1 MGNVHRQVD
10 SLDEDIVELT
20 DLIDSIGR
28 LLNARLQEVQP
39 NEQSINELKQKISQ
53 LRDAI
58 RSNFNKIQ
66 EMKINTVKSNAR
78 QHIIKNQTNLTKR
91 FYNVLTLYGTL
102 AIKYKESCIT
112 RTANEMIRGPN
123 LCDPFPLDELKNIYG
138 EIDEK
143 KLREEIE
150 KRKLFEDGYPF
161 VNREDMLE
169 LHGLLTDSAGDID
182 IINKQESD
190 NLTIEHHV
198 NNDANILKLFRLF
211 WCYKD

>member
-1 MGNVHRQVD
+1 MGNVHRKVD
-10 SLDEDIVELT
+10 SLDEDIGKLT
-20 DLIDSIGR
+20 DLIDIIGR
-28 LLNARLQEVQP
+28 LLNAMLQEVQP

-58 RSNFNKIQ
+58 QSNFNKIQ
-66 EMKINTVKSNAR
+66 EMKTNIVKSNAR
-78 QHIIKNQTNLTKR
+78 QRIIKNQTNLTKR
-91 FYNVLTLYGTL
+91 YYNALTEYGTL
-102 AIKYKESCIT
+102 AVKYKASCII
-112 RTANEMIRGPN
+112 RTANEMMRGPN

-150 KRKLFEDGYPF
+150 KRKVFEDGYPF
-161 VNREDMLE
+161 VNRESMLE
-169 LHGLLTDSAGDID
+169 LHSLITDSVGDID

-190 NLTIEHHV
+190 NLTIEDHV

-211 WCYKD
+211 WC